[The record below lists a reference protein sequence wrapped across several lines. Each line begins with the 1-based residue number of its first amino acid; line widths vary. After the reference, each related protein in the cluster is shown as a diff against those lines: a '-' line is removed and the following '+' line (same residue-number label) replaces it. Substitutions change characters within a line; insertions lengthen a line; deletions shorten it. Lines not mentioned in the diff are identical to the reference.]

1 MKTDIP
7 SDGHSFALTMPA
19 QRQRKGEGTDVKWSQ
34 RCQAFTSMQLP
45 CRPKRGDHAFQQKL
59 LLKACHEGSSE
70 KNHLYTAHLRP
81 LLTLYCQCPLGKVR
95 HRPSVEARNGERG
108 SASCR
113 ASAIYVVMLHPECY
127 TAHMNWL
134 VNVSALRAEVPGT
147 CACSLVFFT
156 YVQ

>member
-19 QRQRKGEGTDVKWSQ
+19 QRQRKGEETDVKWSQ
-34 RCQAFTSMQLP
+34 RCQAFTDAVTLRTQERRP
-45 CRPKRGDHAFQQKL
+45 CFSA
-59 LLKACHEGSSE
+59 KAASKGLSRRIKWE
-70 KNHLYTAHLRP
+70 NHLYTAHLRP

-113 ASAIYVVMLHPECY
+113 ASAIYVVMLHPKCY